1 MRTKY
6 VLVFWIICWESVVTG
21 TSFPK
26 CENQKQQKWG
36 FLEEFCCNG
45 NLKTKISQNQ
55 LQDQIPNAT
64 FSTKS
69 SLPESIIMQMP
80 GNYGEKEEF
89 SDFKAFFA
97 TF

>member
-1 MRTKY
+1 MR
-6 VLVFWIICWESVVTG
+6 
-21 TSFPK
+21 
-26 CENQKQQKWG
+26 

-55 LQDQIPNAT
+55 IPNAT

-69 SLPESIIMQMP
+69 SLPESVIMQMP